1 MSQLQPID
9 ILIIQNAIEDYKRR
23 YPQRE
28 TPSAEAAL
36 AWRAGHR
43 GRRKMRVAK
52 KREAE
57 PASQRSFLGRFWVW
71 CLHA

>member
-36 AWRAGHR
+36 AWRAGHW
-43 GRRKMRVAK
+43 GRRKMRRLK
-52 KREAE
+52 KLEAE
-57 PASQRSFLGRFWVW
+57 PALQRSFLGRFWLW